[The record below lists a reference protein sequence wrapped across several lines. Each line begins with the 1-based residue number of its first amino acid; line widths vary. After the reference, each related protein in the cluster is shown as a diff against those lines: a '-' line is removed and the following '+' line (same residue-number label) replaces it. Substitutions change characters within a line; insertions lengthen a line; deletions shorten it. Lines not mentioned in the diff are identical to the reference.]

1 MENYEILTKPNVENQ
16 TVYISGAKKGGIMG
30 NSYDSNEKTLKR
42 VSYDSNDRKTNCLSV
57 EERDYMISKVVE
69 KFGIIPQFRP
79 AVAKAANYLTGARFW
94 EIYESAE
101 RAKSPARYFIKA
113 INREMYS

>member
-1 MENYEILTKPNVENQ
+1 
-16 TVYISGAKKGGIMG
+16 MG

-79 AVAKAANYLTGARFW
+79 AVAKAANYINGPRFW

-101 RAKSPARYFIKA
+101 RAKVPARYFIKA